1 MSCTYPMKSAIMFKK
16 EEEQSLIL
24 YPILKLMASFSLIIS
39 TT

>member
-1 MSCTYPMKSAIMFKK
+1 MSGTYAMKSAIMFKK
-16 EEEQSLIL
+16 EEQSLIL